1 MHETVSGPELPE
13 GSDAVEF
20 LLRFARAGHRAGY
33 PTAELEERLLTLAGA
48 LGVRGTQVSATPT
61 LVELSVGSLPGQRS
75 YTIRVR
81 PPTVDLDRIAKLDGL
96 VLDVL
101 RGELSAA
108 AALARL
114 AEIEAHP
121 LARPWFVRLAA
132 YGLAG
137 GALAPVLGGG
147 WQEILAG
154 FIVGLVVG
162 ALNIA
167 AARTANAEP
176 VVAPAAGIAASFCG
190 AAIAKLGLDASP
202 DIVTLAALVTLLP
215 GMALTIGMRELAT
228 EHLQSGVANTANA
241 LVQLLG
247 LVFGVGV
254 GRSIA
259 LNWFGLPDQ
268 GVPHVGFS
276 GTHVLAAFAA
286 GLAFTVTLRAPTR
299 AAVITCSSAML
310 AILANTAGKE
320 LFGAVAGV
328 FIAALAIG
336 IVGEVLGGRFRRS
349 PLVFIVPGVLILV
362 PGSAGFNSVLKLLTG
377 ETVSGIDAAFNTFV
391 TAMAI
396 AYGLKVS
403 TVVLPRRLREGSTRP
418 ASRPSPP

>member
-154 FIVGLVVG
+154 FIVGSPTPRMRSFSCSG
-162 ALNIA
+162 SCS
-167 AARTANAEP
+167 
-176 VVAPAAGIAASFCG
+176 AS
-190 AAIAKLGLDASP
+190 
-202 DIVTLAALVTLLP
+202 
-215 GMALTIGMRELAT
+215 E
-228 EHLQSGVANTANA
+228 SG
-241 LVQLLG
+241 
-247 LVFGVGV
+247 
-254 GRSIA
+254 GRS
-259 LNWFGLPDQ
+259 
-268 GVPHVGFS
+268 
-276 GTHVLAAFAA
+276 
-286 GLAFTVTLRAPTR
+286 R
-299 AAVITCSSAML
+299 
-310 AILANTAGKE
+310 
-320 LFGAVAGV
+320 
-328 FIAALAIG
+328 
-336 IVGEVLGGRFRRS
+336 
-349 PLVFIVPGVLILV
+349 
-362 PGSAGFNSVLKLLTG
+362 
-377 ETVSGIDAAFNTFV
+377 
-391 TAMAI
+391 
-396 AYGLKVS
+396 
-403 TVVLPRRLREGSTRP
+403 
-418 ASRPSPP
+418 